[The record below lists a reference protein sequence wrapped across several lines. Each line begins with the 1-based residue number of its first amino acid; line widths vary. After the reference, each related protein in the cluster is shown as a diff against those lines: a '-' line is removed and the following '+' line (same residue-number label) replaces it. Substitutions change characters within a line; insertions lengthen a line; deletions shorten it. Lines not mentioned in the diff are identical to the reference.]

1 MSKRLTD
8 PDANASSHGT
18 GSVQS
23 AAALKDGIALP
34 AGGLA
39 LNFITIPDV
48 QSSPDDRNIPID
60 KVGVKGLRYPICVKD
75 KQKGLQHTV
84 GLFDLFVSLP
94 HDFKGTHMSRFIE
107 VLNEFRGEISMEKF
121 EDILEKIKVKLHAK
135 SAHMNVEFPYFINK
149 KAPITKTPGLMS
161 YTCFMRGA
169 LAQRFDLI
177 VGVEVPVT
185 TVCPCSKEISEYGAH
200 NQRGLVRVQ
209 LRFKKFFWIEEI
221 IEVVE
226 SSVSSEI
233 YSLLKRPDE
242 KYVTEKAYEN
252 PMFVED
258 VVRSALSRLRETNNF
273 PWYRIEAENFES
285 IHNHSAYA
293 MIEKDF
299 SPEPECFQG
308 IPGRIN
314 GSM

>member
-1 MSKRLTD
+1 MNS
-8 PDANASSHGT
+8 
-18 GSVQS
+18 
-23 AAALKDGIALP
+23 LKERPLSRSP
-34 AGGLA
+34 
-39 LNFITIPDV
+39 LNTACIPDV
-48 QSSPDDRNIPID
+48 QGLPDGRKIPID
-60 KVGVKGLRYPICVKD
+60 KVGVKGLRYPIRVKD
-75 KQKGLQHTV
+75 RTKGFQHTV
-84 GLFDLFVSLP
+84 GLFDLFVNLP
-94 HDFKGTHMSRFIE
+94 HNFKGTHMSRFIE

-121 EDILEKIKVKLHAK
+121 EEVLEKIKKKLDAK
-135 SAHMNVEFPYFINK
+135 SAHMNVEFPYFVEK
-149 KAPITKTPGLMS
+149 SAPITATPGLMS
-161 YTCFMRGA
+161 YTCFMRGS
-169 LAQRFDLI
+169 LSDHFDLI

-200 NQRGLVRVQ
+200 NQRGIVRVQ

-221 IEVVE
+221 IEIVE

-242 KYVTEKAYEN
+242 KYVTERAYDN

-258 VVRSALSRLRETNNF
+258 VVRAAVSRLKAKNNF

-299 SPEPECFQG
+299 SPEAECFQG
-308 IPGRIN
+308 AAMLRTN
-314 GSM
+314 GSL